1 MESDDNIIIYKN
13 EEGNINIDARFQ
25 HETIWLSQKMMA
37 RLFEV
42 NIPAISKHLN
52 NIYQEKELDKP
63 STISILETV
72 QQEGNRTVKRKTVF
86 YNLDAIIS
94 VGYRINSAKATQF
107 RQWATNVLKDYLKQG
122 YALNTRLLAKKM
134 RIY

>member
-122 YALNTRLLAKKM
+122 YALNIRLLAKKM

>member
-13 EEGNINIDARFQ
+13 KEGNINIDAHFQ

-72 QQEGNRTVKRKTVF
+72 QHEGSRSVKRKTVF
-86 YNLDAIIS
+86 YNLDTIIS

-107 RQWATNVLKDYLKQG
+107 RQWATNILKDYLKQVC
-122 YALNTRLLAKKM
+122 
-134 RIY
+134 IECPFIS

>member
-13 EEGNINIDARFQ
+13 KEGNINIDAHFQ

-52 NIYQEKELDKP
+52 NIYQEKELDKS

-72 QQEGNRTVKRKTVF
+72 QQEGNRTVKRKRVF

-94 VGYRINSAKATQF
+94 VGYRINSTKATH
-107 RQWATNVLKDYLKQG
+107 
-122 YALNTRLLAKKM
+122 
-134 RIY
+134 